1 MLSADVE
8 AHGHTGGCPG
18 CAALAS
24 HGKATKLHNNEC
36 RERIRTIIERTLA
49 EQARMNAYKD
59 RIAETERVKERK
71 RARVER
77 GAGDV
82 PMEPRVEGDEQMPGR
97 PDASGGD
104 ITENQH
110 EDSRMR
116 DIHIG
121 KRGSETAVEEQPDKL
136 RKTVRFAQEASS
148 ASSSSVPAVSLEYP
162 ASGEKQARPGPF
174 LVQNSS
180 HVDDDIQI
188 SALDALF
195 EMDGRSSRYIR
206 EVLEW
211 YRGEDTRD
219 LRRNEL
225 NELVENLS
233 CLNALEG
240 KIWKIW
246 KSDHE
251 KEIEDEKS
259 WKTWKSN
266 PKSVMN
272 EKWFRTT

>member
-1 MLSADVE
+1 
-8 AHGHTGGCPG
+8 
-18 CAALAS
+18 
-24 HGKATKLHNNEC
+24 
-36 RERIRTIIERTLA
+36 
-49 EQARMNAYKD
+49 MNAYKD
-59 RIAETERVKERK
+59 RIAETERVKSTK

-77 GAGDV
+77 VAGDV
-82 PMEPRVEGDEQMPGR
+82 PMEPKVEGDEQMPVR

-104 ITENQH
+104 ITENQ
-110 EDSRMR
+110 
-116 DIHIG
+116 
-121 KRGSETAVEEQPDKL
+121 DKL
-136 RKTVRFAQEASS
+136 RKTIRFAQEASS
-148 ASSSSVPAVSLEYP
+148 ASSSSVPAVSLECP
-162 ASGEKQARPGPF
+162 ASGEKQDRLGPF
-174 LVQNSS
+174 LVQNLS

-211 YRGEDTRD
+211 YRGEDTGD

-240 KIWKIW
+240 KIS

-272 EKWFRTT
+272 EKWVQNDVMNENVMMQYYMRQHFADRY